1 MRKVRNIRNVR
12 KLLLTSIIL
21 FVACV
26 LSGAESKSLGL
37 VLDTS
42 AATIYEFGFTNDI
55 VTENMA
61 ETVEQVD
68 RGELVK
74 NADTGNYENF
84 VSFFWRIL
92 SLDKFRLKMSRSGN
106 FGDALAMT
114 MGDIAI
120 KADTE
125 TVVKDNLGGTMGM
138 NWGVQPLRFIVSSDI
153 APSSYTETITLTIES
168 ME

>member
-1 MRKVRNIRNVR
+1 MRKVRNVRKVR

-74 NADTGNYENF
+74 NTDTGNYENF

-114 MGDIAI
+114 MGDVVI